1 MKVLVTGS
9 SGFYGSHLIDALLQE
24 KNIEIIG
31 VDNLHRLKDFPIEPF
46 NVVQDKSGLKER
58 FSNLNMDFRD
68 LTAEKI
74 DGYNIDCII
83 HLASL
88 VSIPESM
95 NKPMEYFELNEIGTF
110 RLCQELLK
118 TKCKP
123 FLIYASSP
131 EVYGNPIYTPMDIN
145 HPCRPRS
152 VYAATKLAAEK
163 HCMVLN

>member
-24 KNIEIIG
+24 KNVEIIG

-74 DGYNIDCII
+74 DAYNIDCII

-95 NKPMEYFELNEIGTF
+95 NKPMEYFEL
-110 RLCQELLK
+110 
-118 TKCKP
+118 
-123 FLIYASSP
+123 
-131 EVYGNPIYTPMDIN
+131 
-145 HPCRPRS
+145 
-152 VYAATKLAAEK
+152 
-163 HCMVLN
+163 